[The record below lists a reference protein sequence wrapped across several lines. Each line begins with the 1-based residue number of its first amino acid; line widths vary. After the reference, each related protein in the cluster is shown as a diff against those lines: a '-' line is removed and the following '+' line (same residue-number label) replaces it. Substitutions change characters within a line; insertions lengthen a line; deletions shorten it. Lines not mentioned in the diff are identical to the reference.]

1 MRSRSAAQH
10 ALVGAYVMDAAHDK
24 DRAEFERHLLTC
36 EPCRE
41 EVRSLRE
48 ATARLGEAAAITPRP
63 ELRELTLTAAGR
75 MRQLP
80 PLLPQRP
87 SRRSRRLT
95 RPLAGRSAL
104 STLRASGRGSW
115 PIRIAATIAA
125 VLAVAAILLGLDA
138 NSMRHTLTVAQ
149 QREAEIATVLG
160 ARDAISLSAHVSGG
174 GTATVVMSHKA
185 RTLVFIAKGLTRL
198 PSSQA
203 YELWLMGPAGDR
215 PAGMLPASRH
225 GMIGPMVVS
234 RLAGGDRLGLSV
246 EPSAGSPRPTSPPI
260 VMVWLGH

>member
-1 MRSRSAAQH
+1 MRSRSAGLH
-10 ALVGAYVMDAAHDK
+10 TLVGAYVMDAVHEK

-41 EVRSLRE
+41 EVRGLRE
-48 ATARLGEAAAITPRP
+48 ATARLGEAAAITPRA
-63 ELRELTLTAAGR
+63 ELRELTLKAAAR

-80 PLLPQRP
+80 PLLPQGP
-87 SRRSRRLT
+87 SRRGRLT
-95 RPLAGRSAL
+95 RPPAGRSAL
-104 STLRASGRGSW
+104 SRLRASGTGSW
-115 PIRIAATIAA
+115 PIRIAATVAA
-125 VLAVAAILLGLDA
+125 ALAVAAILLGLDA
-138 NSMRHTLTVAQ
+138 RSMRHTLTVAQ

-160 ARDAISLSAHVSGG
+160 ARDAMSLNTHVSGG

-185 RTLVFIAKGLTRL
+185 RTLVFIAKGLTPL

-225 GMIGPMVVS
+225 GMIGPMVVG
-234 RLAGGDRLGLSV
+234 RLAAGDRLGLTV

-260 VMVWLGH
+260 VMVRLGH